1 MFSGAYYHTL
11 DDKGRT
17 KMPGRFAS
25 RLGSEFVATRG
36 MHGCLWVFEQAEWDK
51 VLEKLGSESLV
62 DSRALTLQRFFLGAA
77 TECDLDPQG
86 RLTIP
91 PVLRDHA
98 GLTKDILVI
107 GACNKI
113 EIWSKERWDAFNAT
127 VTDEKLEELGR
138 AAGL

>member
-1 MFSGAYYHTL
+1 MFSGAYYHTV

-17 KMPGRFAS
+17 KIPSRFGS

-36 MHGCLWVFEQAEWDK
+36 MHGCIWVFEQAEWEK
-51 VLEKLGSESLV
+51 VLTKLEAESLV
-62 DSRALTLQRFFLGAA
+62 DSRTLTLQRFFLGTA
-77 TECDLDPQG
+77 TECSLDPQG
-86 RLTIP
+86 RLALP
-91 PVLRDHA
+91 AVLRDHA
-98 GLTKDILVI
+98 GIDKEILVI

-127 VTDEKLEELGR
+127 LTDDKLEELGR

>member
-1 MFSGAYYHTL
+1 MSNGGRHSSLITHHSSLITHHSSLPMFSGAYYHSV

-36 MHGCLWVFEQAEWDK
+36 MHGCLWIFEQAEWEK

-91 PVLRDHA
+91 
-98 GLTKDILVI
+98 
-107 GACNKI
+107 
-113 EIWSKERWDAFNAT
+113 
-127 VTDEKLEELGR
+127 
-138 AAGL
+138 

>member
-1 MFSGAYYHTL
+1 MFSGAHYHAV

-25 RLGSEFVATRG
+25 RLGAEFVATRG
-36 MHGCLWVFEQAEWDK
+36 MHGCVWVFEAAEWEK
-51 VLEKLGSESLV
+51 VLQKLGAESLV

-77 TECDLDPQG
+77 TECSLDPQG

-98 GLTKDILVI
+98 GIDKEILVI

-113 EIWSKERWDAFNAT
+113 EIWARDRWDTFNAT
-127 VTDEKLEELGR
+127 LTDEKLEELGR
-138 AAGL
+138 AVGL